1 MYTYVYIYIYIRY
14 NISLYMYKILYTKSS
29 LKIIKNISE
38 RRAVCEDKRF
48 VSGKRYLFVH
58 VTITLSRIL
67 YHPSLFSPVSFLY
80 IYRVSGHN
88 YRTKWILNSRRRY
101 LCLGTIILKGT
112 QFHSVP
118 VHCIC
123 LPFVLS

>member
-1 MYTYVYIYIYIRY
+1 MYTHIYIYIRY
-14 NISLYMYKILYTKSS
+14 NISLYMYKNLYTKSS

-38 RRAVCEDKRF
+38 RRAVCEDKKF

-67 YHPSLFSPVSFLY
+67 YHPSLFSLVSFFLY

-88 YRTKWILNSRRRY
+88 YRTKWILNRRRRY
-101 LCLGTIILKGT
+101 LCLRTIILKGT
-112 QFHSVP
+112 QFHSVT